1 VLLFY
6 GAFLHQFID
15 PNRSL
20 WTQFSV
26 MAATFATIE
35 SWVEFL
41 LAKLAH
47 SIRPFLNRAGNK
59 FNRACGVLFA
69 LMGAA
74 LPMTN

>member
-1 VLLFY
+1 
-6 GAFLHQFID
+6 
-15 PNRSL
+15 
-20 WTQFSV
+20 
-26 MAATFATIE
+26 MAATFAMIE
-35 SWVEFL
+35 CSVEFL

-47 SIRPFLNRAGNK
+47 SIRPLLNRAGNK